1 MKKSIT
7 LIAIMVITRLAVIA
21 QTSEGK
27 TRIILGWGAPNF
39 AAAGLS
45 DVNEQTGP
53 IHVGFKHFFSE
64 KLSVG
69 AMYNYSDATTKNY
82 LLTNG
87 TSAFSYNYKT
97 VFSTFLTNI
106 DYTWA
111 NKEKYNLYTGLGLGY
126 VDVSATATITDGS
139 GTAPTFTAAASGLA
153 YHLTAIGVHYK
164 LGSSRFGGYAELG
177 FGYNGIVNAGLSYS
191 IH

>member
-1 MKKSIT
+1 
-7 LIAIMVITRLAVIA
+7 
-21 QTSEGK
+21 
-27 TRIILGWGAPNF
+27 
-39 AAAGLS
+39 
-45 DVNEQTGP
+45 
-53 IHVGFKHFFSE
+53 
-64 KLSVG
+64 
-69 AMYNYSDATTKNY
+69 
-82 LLTNG
+82 
-87 TSAFSYNYKT
+87 
-97 VFSTFLTNI
+97 LTNI